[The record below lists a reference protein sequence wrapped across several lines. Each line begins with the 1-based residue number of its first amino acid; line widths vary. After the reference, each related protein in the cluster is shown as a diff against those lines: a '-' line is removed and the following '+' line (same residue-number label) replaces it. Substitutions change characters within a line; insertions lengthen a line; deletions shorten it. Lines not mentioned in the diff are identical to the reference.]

1 MTTLVERPANP
12 RLSDRIIA
20 SWRRVPASVAADQL
34 GVRAHADPAIRP
46 LAPLGHGVRLI
57 GSAITAWCDPAFD
70 LGAVLHAIDVAEA
83 GDVIVIAADGRSDAA
98 MIGDLL
104 STAARHK
111 GIAGVIADGAVRDS
125 AHLAEWQDFIVFA
138 RWITPRGPTSLGGGV
153 VNRTV
158 DFAGVTISP
167 HDLVIGDNDGVVI
180 VPHGLAESRLAA
192 CLARVDAEDG
202 WQESLA
208 GGGALLEVFNV
219 PAAREAH

>member
-1 MTTLVERPANP
+1 MTTLVRRPDNP
-12 RLSDRIIA
+12 RLSDSLIA
-20 SWRRVPASVAADQL
+20 SWRRVPAAVAADQL

-46 LAPLGHGVRLI
+46 LGPLGHGVRLI

-70 LGAVLHAIDVAEA
+70 YGAVHHAIAVAEA
-83 GDVIVIAADGRSDAA
+83 GDVIVIAAAGRDDAA
-98 MIGDLL
+98 MIGELL

-125 AHLAEWQDFIVFA
+125 ATIAEWPDFIVFA
-138 RWITPRGPTSLGGGV
+138 RSITPRGPTSMSGGV

-158 DFAGVTISP
+158 DFAGATISP

-180 VPHGLAESRLAA
+180 VPHGLAEARLAA

-202 WQESLA
+202 WQEALA
-208 GGGALLEVFNV
+208 GGRSTVEVFNV
-219 PAAREAH
+219 PAARAE